1 VSGAASRLLEPGAY
15 TPLRDLQV
23 LEVASHAAGS
33 YCGKILGQLGAAVTR
48 VDLPWTG
55 YGRPEIIPV
64 LRRELDQGKT
74 AIEVTGA
81 VREARTSRFDLAVF
95 DSLADDRADGAARQ
109 ASTLIRAACPDRTR
123 IVEISD
129 FGRGGHYASWPGS
142 AIAAE
147 AWTAMTWATGA
158 PGREP
163 LSLPGDLADFVTGA
177 QAAGAAIAAVL
188 DQSPESATSEVGTA
202 DVLGY
207 ITAMIVNNFIPYGRP
222 WHRDGA
228 RATQSGGCYPGSIF
242 QASDGPIM
250 VMCRQ
255 QSEWDAL
262 KRAMGSPA
270 WSADPRFADPRE
282 VARLHADEADG
293 HLIPWVRA
301 HSRSEVAQFGSEFG
315 FPTAPVRSVGDAI
328 RDPQFAFR
336 GFFRTVPGEP
346 GPYETP
352 GTPWLIHQFPGTP
365 AGAVARR
372 LPGSEAGDKPLAG
385 LRVLD
390 LSWVWSGPM
399 LTSMLADLGAEVIK
413 VENPARPDPARARG
427 PARENG
433 AARPG
438 PPLELSPYFNQLGH
452 GKKSIIVDIASAGG
466 RAVIL
471 DLAAHCDVVVE
482 NMRPGVLGR
491 LGLGYED
498 LHRVNPRVVMLSM
511 SMLGQ
516 EGPASRLM
524 GYGMVMSG
532 LAGLESLVGYGA
544 ETMGMF
550 NLAISDPIA
559 GSHGLAALLA
569 AVHRQRAD
577 GESSWIDL
585 SQTECTMAVLLG
597 AELEAQLLGSV
608 AVPGNG
614 HTGLHPHGVLQAAGQ
629 DAWVAVA
636 ARSEAERGALRA
648 MLAEAGQAGPADP
661 DGPGLHDQL
670 ARWIRARDAEEAAA
684 ELRAL
689 GISASVVMSYEALD
703 ASGWFADRG
712 FTRVIDHPFLGPR
725 MIAAA
730 PWTVGG
736 RQTVPQS
743 ASPLLGEHTRDVL
756 RNVLGYS
763 EPRVEEL
770 AKAGVIG
777 AAAAIRERQDA

>member
-1 VSGAASRLLEPGAY
+1 VSGTASQLLEPGAY
-15 TPLRDLQV
+15 APLRGLRV
-23 LEVASHAAGS
+23 LEVAGHVAGS
-33 YCGKILGQLGAAVTR
+33 YCGKVLGQLGAAVTR
-48 VDLPWTG
+48 VDLSWTG
-55 YGRPEIIPV
+55 YGPPEVIPV
-64 LRRELDQGKT
+64 LRRELDQGKE
-74 AIEVTGA
+74 AVDAARA
-81 VREARTSRFDLAVF
+81 VREAGAARFDLAVF
-95 DSLADDRADGAARQ
+95 DSLADDRADGATRQ
-109 ASTLIRAACPDRTR
+109 ASTLIRRACPDQTK
-123 IVEISD
+123 IVEITD
-129 FGRGGHYASWPGS
+129 FGREGTYANWPGS
-142 AIAAE
+142 TIAAS

-177 QAAGAAIAAVL
+177 QAAGAAIAALL
-188 DQSPESATSEVGTA
+188 DQAPQSATSGVSTA

-242 QASDGPIM
+242 QAADGPIM

-255 QSEWDAL
+255 QTEWDAL
-262 KRAMGSPA
+262 KRALGSPA
-270 WSADPRFADPRE
+270 WSADQRFADPRE
-282 VARLHADEADG
+282 VARLYADEADQ
-293 HLIPWVRA
+293 HLVPWVRA
-301 HSRSEVAQFGSEFG
+301 RSRGEVARLGSEFG

-328 RDPQFAFR
+328 KDPQFAYR
-336 GFFRTVPGEP
+336 RFFRTVPGEA
-346 GPYETP
+346 GPYESP
-352 GTPWLIHQFPGTP
+352 GAPWLIRQLPGPP
-365 AGAVARR
+365 AGTAPR
-372 LPGSEAGDKPLAG
+372 LPDGKPGGKPLAG

-433 AARPG
+433 QVRPG

-452 GKKSIIVDIASAGG
+452 GKKSIIVDIASADG
-466 RAVIL
+466 RGVVL

-491 LGLGYED
+491 LGLGYDD

-516 EGPASRLM
+516 EGPASHLM

-532 LAGLESLVGYGA
+532 LAGLESLVGYGT

-569 AVHRQRAD
+569 AVYRQRID
-577 GESSWIDL
+577 GQSSWIDL
-585 SQTECTMAVLLG
+585 SQTECTMAVLVG

-614 HTGLHPHGVLQAAGQ
+614 HTSFYPHGIVRAAGD

-636 ARSEAERGALRA
+636 VRSQAERDSLRALLAEDGQDVAAGLDDHDLQDPLARWARARGGDEAAAALRA
-648 MLAEAGQAGPADP
+648 
-661 DGPGLHDQL
+661 
-670 ARWIRARDAEEAAA
+670 R
-684 ELRAL
+684 
-689 GISASVVMSYEALD
+689 GISAVPVMSYEALE
-703 ASGWFADRG
+703 ASGWFAERG
-712 FTRVIDHPFLGPR
+712 FTRVIEHPFLGAR

-736 RQTVPQS
+736 RQTPPQS
-743 ASPLLGEHTRDVL
+743 ASPLLGEHTRVVL
-756 RNVLGYS
+756 SQLLGYPQ
-763 EPRVEEL
+763 ERVDAL
-770 AKAGVIG
+770 LNGGFIG
-777 AAAAIRERQDA
+777 EAPAMRERQNA